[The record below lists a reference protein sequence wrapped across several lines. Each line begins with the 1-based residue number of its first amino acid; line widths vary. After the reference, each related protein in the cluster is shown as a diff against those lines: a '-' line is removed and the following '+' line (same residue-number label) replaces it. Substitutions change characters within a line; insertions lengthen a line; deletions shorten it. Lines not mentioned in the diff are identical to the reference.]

1 MNHPGRLDYSTP
13 GIASGRGHRHEYLPI
28 HLDPAL
34 ADATVTAA
42 PPPPQP
48 QPPSSA
54 WQIPNYGGSSGTIV
68 SAHPLHQAGGSRR
81 ASFDP
86 VPMRASAAAA
96 AAEEDKRRR
105 NTVASARFRVKKKAR
120 EQALETREKDL
131 SVRVGQ
137 LRKRIA
143 DLEVENRWLRELL
156 LAKKDVGGA
165 TTDAHSR
172 VLAQLETALKELRET
187 VSDEDDDSGGGN
199 KPGGSGDTPP
209 GTSS

>member
-13 GIASGRGHRHEYLPI
+13 GVVAGGGRQHEFLPI

-34 ADATVTAA
+34 VDTAITGA
-42 PPPPQP
+42 PSQPPPPP
-48 QPPSSA
+48 SA
-54 WQIPNYGGSSGTIV
+54 WRIPNYGGGGGIAPGPT
-68 SAHPLHQAGGSRR
+68 LHLAGGSRR

-105 NTVASARFRVKKKAR
+105 NTVASARFRVKNKAR

-131 SVRVGQ
+131 NVRVGQ

-143 DLEVENRWLRELL
+143 ELEVENKWLRELL
-156 LAKKDVGGA
+156 LAKKDVSTA
-165 TTDAHSR
+165 NAQSR
-172 VLAQLETALKELRET
+172 VLAQLEAALEELREA
-187 VSDEDDDSGGGN
+187 VSDEDGEGGQGDQL
-199 KPGGSGDTPP
+199 GGSKNTRLG
-209 GTSS
+209 SAS